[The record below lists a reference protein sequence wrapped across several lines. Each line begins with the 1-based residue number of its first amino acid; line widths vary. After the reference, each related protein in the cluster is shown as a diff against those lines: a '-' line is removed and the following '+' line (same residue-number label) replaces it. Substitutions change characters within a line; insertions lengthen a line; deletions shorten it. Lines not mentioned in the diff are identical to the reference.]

1 MKTTKEKYNTHNN
14 SKYEKENKAKYK
26 SKQKSKRAKKI
37 LLIIAFI
44 FVILFTFFI
53 IRMNE
58 NGWSYGGLL
67 ATLLGHNSKTAENLE
82 TVYIVVTGESQNLT
96 DSIML
101 CAYNPKTQQ
110 ASMMS
115 IPRDTYTGQNQ
126 KKSNSFR

>member
-1 MKTTKEKYNTHNN
+1 MYLKTTKEKYNTHNN

-58 NGWSYGGLL
+58 NGWS
-67 ATLLGHNSKTAENLE
+67 
-82 TVYIVVTGESQNLT
+82 I
-96 DSIML
+96 
-101 CAYNPKTQQ
+101 
-110 ASMMS
+110 
-115 IPRDTYTGQNQ
+115 
-126 KKSNSFR
+126 